1 MKIILLCGNQSNQI
15 ALANKVSQDFNLVGI
30 VIENK
35 PKKKF
40 SEFIVKQLFIKV
52 LDRIVFKQIHQSWIN
67 LLNYYKKLFTGF
79 PKTETIT
86 VSNINSEETISFIN
100 KLQPDLIMVSG
111 TGLIK
116 NKILS
121 LPIKNGI
128 VNLHT
133 GLSPYIKGGP
143 NCTNWCLATKQYQYI
158 GNTIMWIDAGID
170 SGALITTEQTLLSG
184 EESFEEIHIKVMNH
198 AHELYLRS
206 LRKLEKDKS
215 NVPSVLQSSITNGT
229 TYFTKDWNLKT
240 RWNLFRTI
248 SSNDFR
254 KKYNSEK
261 FILLRKQVKTV
272 LLPE

>member
-1 MKIILLCGNQSNQI
+1 MKIILLCGGQPNQI
-15 ALANKVSQDFNLVGI
+15 ALANKVSQEFNLVGI
-30 VIENK
+30 VIEKK
-35 PKKKF
+35 PGKKLP
-40 SEFIVKQLFIKV
+40 EFKVKQLFIKV
-52 LDRIVFKQIHQSWIN
+52 LDRIVFKKIHQTWKN
-67 LLNYYKKLFTGF
+67 LMNYYATDYSAF

-133 GLSPYIKGGP
+133 GLSPFIKGGP
-143 NCTNWCLATKQYQYI
+143 NCTNWCMATRQYQYI

-170 SGALITTEQTLLSG
+170 SGALIATEQTPLNG
-184 EESFEEIHIKVMNH
+184 NESFEEIHIKVMDH

-206 LRKLEKDKS
+206 LRQIEKDKS
-215 NVPSVLQSSITNGT
+215 NVPSVLQSSITTGT
-229 TYFTKDWNLKT
+229 TYFTKDWNLKA
-240 RWNLFRTI
+240 RWKLFQSI
-248 SSNDFR
+248 SSDDFR
-254 KKYNSEK
+254 KNYNSAE
-261 FILLRKQVKTV
+261 FIRLKKEVKTV
-272 LLPE
+272 SLP

>member
-1 MKIILLCGNQSNQI
+1 MKIILLCGGQPNQI
-15 ALANKVSQDFNLVGI
+15 ALANKVSQEFNLVGI
-30 VIENK
+30 VIEKK
-35 PKKKF
+35 PGKKLP
-40 SEFIVKQLFIKV
+40 EFKVKQLFIKV
-52 LDRIVFKQIHQSWIN
+52 LDRIVFKKIHQTWKN
-67 LLNYYKKLFTGF
+67 LMNYYATDYSAF

-133 GLSPYIKGGP
+133 GLSPFIKGGP
-143 NCTNWCLATKQYQYI
+143 NCTNWCMATRQYQYI

-170 SGALITTEQTLLSG
+170 SGALIATEQTPLNG
-184 EESFEEIHIKVMNH
+184 NESFEEIHIKVMDH

-206 LRKLEKDKS
+206 LRQIEKDKS
-215 NVPSVLQSSITNGT
+215 NVPSALQSSITTGT
-229 TYFTKDWNLKT
+229 TYFTKDWNLKA
-240 RWNLFRTI
+240 RWKLFQSI
-248 SSNDFR
+248 SSDDFR
-254 KKYNSEK
+254 KNYNSAE
-261 FILLRKQVKTV
+261 FIRLKKEVKTV
-272 LLPE
+272 SLL